1 MSTTNPVNAG
11 LQVQPARKTGAMQTL
26 GKDVFLKLLVTQLRH
41 QNPLNP
47 QDNSAFVAQM
57 AQFTALEQMQNL
69 NQQLGRMLE
78 LQAGVLAPAMLDRW
92 VTVPGEDGQEQSGRV
107 QAVEYSAGK
116 TWLVVNGER
125 FALETVQRVAP
136 APDSGETVLNRV
148 AGEKHGL

>member
-1 MSTTNPVNAG
+1 MSTINPVNAG
-11 LQVQPARKTGAMQTL
+11 SQGQPDRKTGAMQTL

-92 VTVPGEDGQEQSGRV
+92 VTVLGEDGQEQSGRV
-107 QAVEYSAGK
+107 KAVEYSDGK

-125 FALETVQRVAP
+125 FALETVQRVATGP
-136 APDSGETVLNRV
+136 GSGETAKSSV
-148 AGEKHGL
+148 AGEKYGL